1 MEINY
6 FEIFRSRL
14 EFQIFKN
21 AIYLLVIT
29 KGAVFFRA
37 RGGMGNTI
45 YLLDFVRE
53 TMVREWRGG
62 RECSPGQKYHV
73 FSGFFSS
80 PSAVGEGVFE
90 DFPACGAAICKI
102 SRMSIAVDFSLSLE
116 RASQNCIG
124 YPLARA
130 SRMSRSA
137 ATSPSAVGEGVFE
150 DYPPCGAGTSCHG
163 TLPAAYAAI
172 SRALWCVAFHVGG

>member
-1 MEINY
+1 MLY
-6 FEIFRSRL
+6 T
-14 EFQIFKN
+14 
-21 AIYLLVIT
+21 YLLVIT

-90 DFPACGAAICKI
+90 DYPPCGAGTTSSQNSQTGI
-102 SRMSIAVDFSLSLE
+102 SVDFSFSLV
-116 RASQNCIG
+116 RASQSFTG
-124 YPLARA
+124 YSPPHA

-137 ATSPSAVGEGVFE
+137 AWRCVELQLRRSSDGIL
-150 DYPPCGAGTSCHG
+150 HG
-163 TLPAAYAAI
+163 LEELIT
-172 SRALWCVAFHVGG
+172 

>member
-1 MEINY
+1 M
-6 FEIFRSRL
+6 
-14 EFQIFKN
+14 
-21 AIYLLVIT
+21 
-29 KGAVFFRA
+29 FFRA

-137 ATSPSAVGEGVFE
+137 ATSSSC
-150 DYPPCGAGTSCHG
+150 DGAQIRSV
-163 TLPAAYAAI
+163 
-172 SRALWCVAFHVGG
+172 ALI

>member
-1 MEINY
+1 M
-6 FEIFRSRL
+6 
-14 EFQIFKN
+14 
-21 AIYLLVIT
+21 
-29 KGAVFFRA
+29 FFRA

-124 YPLARA
+124 YPSEWQRMASGRKAARGHA
-130 SRMSRSA
+130 EIPGNNYFRRA
-137 ATSPSAVGEGVFE
+137 RKLEIGIWK
-150 DYPPCGAGTSCHG
+150 
-163 TLPAAYAAI
+163 LII
-172 SRALWCVAFHVGG
+172 SKKKARI

>member
-1 MEINY
+1 MLY
-6 FEIFRSRL
+6 T
-14 EFQIFKN
+14 
-21 AIYLLVIT
+21 YLLVIT

-80 PSAVGEGVFE
+80 PSAVGEGVLRIIHPVELGLLAAKTRKRAFRLIFR
-90 DFPACGAAICKI
+90 FP
-102 SRMSIAVDFSLSLE
+102 
-116 RASQNCIG
+116 
-124 YPLARA
+124 
-130 SRMSRSA
+130 
-137 ATSPSAVGEGVFE
+137 
-150 DYPPCGAGTSCHG
+150 
-163 TLPAAYAAI
+163 
-172 SRALWCVAFHVGG
+172 W